1 MIYILD
7 GEDYHVDTLEYGSEI
22 TPMDAPVREG
32 HTFTGWESLPKTMPA
47 DNVIIIGHYMV
58 NEYWVTYVLD
68 DVVFTSEKLPY
79 GSIIIPPTVPQK
91 DGYEFSWT
99 YIPDTMPA
107 KDIIVYGT
115 YTTGIVD
122 IVNED
127 EIAAIYT
134 QDGMRIQ
141 TLQHG
146 INIIRMNNGTLKKVL
161 IK

>member
-1 MIYILD
+1 
-7 GEDYHVDTLEYGSEI
+7 
-22 TPMDAPVREG
+22 MDAPVREG